1 MVESHGID
9 LQVQP
14 LKPERWA
21 DLERL
26 FGPRGASGGCW
37 CMWWRLDC
45 REFARQKGEGNR
57 QALRT
62 LVEGGEVP
70 GLLAFVG
77 DEPAGWCALAPRER
91 YPRLERSRPLARVDA
106 RPVWSVTC
114 FFVARPFRRH
124 GVMGALLEAA
134 KEYAR
139 ACGAAL
145 LEAYPI
151 DPAVRST
158 SAAQAYMG
166 LLPVFLRAGFVE
178 VTRRVPAR
186 PLVRCVLTLPP
197 GTETAS
203 RRTV

>member
-1 MVESHGID
+1 
-9 LQVQP
+9 
-14 LKPERWA
+14 
-21 DLERL
+21 
-26 FGPRGASGGCW
+26 
-37 CMWWRLDC
+37 
-45 REFARQKGEGNR
+45 
-57 QALRT
+57 
-62 LVEGGEVP
+62 
-70 GLLAFVG
+70 
-77 DEPAGWCALAPRER
+77 
-91 YPRLERSRPLARVDA
+91 
-106 RPVWSVTC
+106 
-114 FFVARPFRRH
+114 
-124 GVMGALLEAA
+124 MGALLEAA